1 MLGRDTAIIKEGNVA
16 HDGARE
22 VGWRAGGPG
31 EGQGQGDEE
40 DVGSW
45 VNIEVPSISVNLPF
59 IENDTRNSSE
69 TKRYLRAADEVV
81 LLS

>member
-1 MLGRDTAIIKEGNVA
+1 VQEEKIRIFAARTRVISMLGRDTAIIKEGNVA

-40 DVGSW
+40 DVGS
-45 VNIEVPSISVNLPF
+45 
-59 IENDTRNSSE
+59 
-69 TKRYLRAADEVV
+69 
-81 LLS
+81 